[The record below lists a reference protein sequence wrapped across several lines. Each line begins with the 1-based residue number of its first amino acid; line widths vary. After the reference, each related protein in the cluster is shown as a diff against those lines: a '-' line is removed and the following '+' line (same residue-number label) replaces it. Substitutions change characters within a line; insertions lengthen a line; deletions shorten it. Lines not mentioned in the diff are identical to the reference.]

1 MRNESQL
8 ARRQALYATGMV
20 VANHLISAI
29 HAARSLT
36 PQAVSAPSVEIG
48 FAPKRGGFQWSLVRR
63 F

>member
-29 HAARSLT
+29 HAARSLA